1 MKQKRIL
8 DIFILIFFIIL
19 QNFVLSSIVVKDEDS
34 SEEKQQEM
42 ENKKRVLCPLNE
54 NVICNEEDER
64 EFHCVCTMFG
74 SSDPAPEQTCSRL
87 LNFTNKRDNYFEA
100 ISVKLRLKQL
110 FFPQNESKEKG
121 SNWADNYL
129 EEKFKTQ
136 ISGNFKIPKRN
147 IIFLR
152 LRCLEDENE
161 GKLKTSKNDEKVI
174 VQFVVLRKNKKRNIL
189 PPLSQNDLIAAST
202 VVSRLKGM
210 NEIQRL
216 GGFEI
221 IHVEKVDELLP
232 VELNFDNSRLIIQ
245 AIAVGIF
252 IILTCL
258 CGIWV
263 TFRRR
268 SPEEDGYSDV
278 EEQKTIK

>member
-1 MKQKRIL
+1 
-8 DIFILIFFIIL
+8 
-19 QNFVLSSIVVKDEDS
+19 
-34 SEEKQQEM
+34 M
-42 ENKKRVLCPLNE
+42 ENEKKVLCPLNE

-87 LNFTNKRDNYFEA
+87 LNFTNKKDNIFEA
-100 ISVKLRLKQL
+100 ISVKLRLKQS
-110 FFPQNESKEKG
+110 FFPQNGSKEKEN
-121 SNWADNYL
+121 NWADNYL
-129 EEKFKTQ
+129 EEKFKAQ
-136 ISGNFKIPKRN
+136 ISANFKIPKRN

-152 LRCLEDENE
+152 LRCLEDDENDK
-161 GKLKTSKNDEKVI
+161 KLKTSILLKENDEKVI

-189 PPLSQNDLIAAST
+189 PPLSQNDLISAST

-210 NEIQRL
+210 REIQRV

-221 IHVEKVDELLP
+221 INVEKVFELLP

-263 TFRRR
+263 TLRGR

-278 EEQKTIK
+278 ENNKQ

>member
-1 MKQKRIL
+1 
-8 DIFILIFFIIL
+8 
-19 QNFVLSSIVVKDEDS
+19 
-34 SEEKQQEM
+34 
-42 ENKKRVLCPLNE
+42 
-54 NVICNEEDER
+54 
-64 EFHCVCTMFG
+64 
-74 SSDPAPEQTCSRL
+74 
-87 LNFTNKRDNYFEA
+87 
-100 ISVKLRLKQL
+100 
-110 FFPQNESKEKG
+110 
-121 SNWADNYL
+121 
-129 EEKFKTQ
+129 
-136 ISGNFKIPKRN
+136 
-147 IIFLR
+147 
-152 LRCLEDENE
+152 
-161 GKLKTSKNDEKVI
+161 
-174 VQFVVLRKNKKRNIL
+174 
-189 PPLSQNDLIAAST
+189 
-202 VVSRLKGM
+202 M

-221 IHVEKVDELLP
+221 IQVEKVDELLP